1 MRYNIKYNENM
12 INVEVK
18 DTLKGDLMLKYIFII
33 FSHKNGNKIRKLK
46 LTNNNIEDPS
56 ILNRI
61 QFDFLEEL
69 DLSSN
74 KIKSLKFLKG
84 MKAKNL
90 KRLYLNNNHING
102 LSFLYKIKEYF
113 PCLEYINLD
122 DNDLNPEES
131 NLNLTS
137 YLYISDKRNYV
148 GNFFNYN
155 YSKAI
160 CFYCNK
166 ICKENKNIYLYCY
179 DCKKEFCRKCEE
191 KHRENNNMHTK
202 IIKLNEKKF
211 RCYRHY
217 DEEDI

>member
-90 KRLYLNNNHING
+90 KRLFLNNNLIYD
-102 LSFLYKIKEYF
+102 LSPLKQNIKNF
-113 PCLEYINLD
+113 PDLEYIMLD
-122 DNDLNPEES
+122 QNIFNPEE
-131 NLNLTS
+131 
-137 YLYISDKRNYV
+137 IK
-148 GNFFNYN
+148 FFEY
-155 YSKAI
+155 KG
-160 CFYCNK
+160 
-166 ICKENKNIYLYCY
+166 
-179 DCKKEFCRKCEE
+179 
-191 KHRENNNMHTK
+191 
-202 IIKLNEKKF
+202 IKLFKK
-211 RCYRHY
+211 
-217 DEEDI
+217 